1 MTLDIE
7 TYIIKGVHSPFAA
20 SICEIQGLNRKT
32 LVQTCHKSPHLLL
45 ESLFLR
51 CFFHFGGSRFVFYC
65 HNLGRFEGPLLT
77 NFFIAHRECRIENLL
92 IHENKIIMLQ
102 VSFRKNQ
109 LVFKD
114 SLNFLPYKL
123 HELNTMLLPKKI
135 KEPLPFNP
143 FLSNSEKFRVLPY
156 VKHDAQILAILLHI
170 FKGQTYSNF
179 LQDPLISFGIP
190 GIALS
195 IYTKFFYQKEIF
207 TKERE
212 TIRKSFRGGLNFIKQ
227 SHVKRIMGFDVNSLY
242 PFCMLN
248 RLPVGEPKLK
258 KKVTLEDFFGF
269 VYVKSLKKVNKGTS
283 VTANDSN
290 HTLPPSPPYEEK
302 LLSSVPMI
310 LFSEE
315 AKYAQKLGYVIEVG
329 WGVQYE
335 SSFSVFHKFVNYFYN
350 LKKSNHS
357 MNSISGKLIMNSLYG
372 RLGMRENYPSY
383 QIIDRYDLHD
393 LSSQGKN
400 VKLIRSFGANAH
412 LIENREDSRH
422 NRTLI
427 STPIASAI
435 ASYGRMTIHQWVTK
449 KDLKTHY
456 SDTDSLYILS
466 PPAKEFVSDNLGG
479 LKMINP
485 SHWEEA
491 IFIKSKMYGLRK
503 GEYSINKIKSIRCA
517 KWEHLTEL
525 QREKKINLFQQR
537 WFMRKNHVLTLI
549 QGIRLQG

>member
-20 SICEIQGLNRKT
+20 SICEIQGLNKKS
-32 LVQTCHKSPHLLL
+32 LIQTCHKSPHLLL

-92 IHENKIIMLQ
+92 IHENKIIMLH
-102 VSFRKNQ
+102 VRFRKNQ

-143 FLSNSEKFRVLPY
+143 FLNKSEKFRVIPY
-156 VKHDAQILAILLHI
+156 VKHDAQILATLLHI
-170 FKGQTYSNF
+170 FKEQTYSNF

-190 GIALS
+190 GIALN
-195 IYTKFFYQKEIF
+195 IYTKFFYQKGIF

-212 TIRKSFRGGLNFIKQ
+212 TVRKSFRGGLNFIKQ
-227 SHVKRIMGFDVNSLY
+227 SHVKRVMGFDVNSLY

-248 RLPVGEPKLK
+248 RLPIGEPKLK

-269 VYVKSLKKVNKGTS
+269 VYVKSLKKVNKGAS

-290 HTLPPSPPYEEK
+290 YTLPPSPPYEEK

-400 VKLIRSFGANAH
+400 VKLIRSFSANAH

-503 GEYSINKIKSIRCA
+503 REYSINKIKSIRYA